1 MGSRTI
7 LTNNNDHKYIEYDG
21 SKFDIEYHRPT
32 DTFIIRYNDG
42 WTLGVIPSKEVGFII
57 QSYVKKPNYKEP
69 QARFIM
75 SRYNKD
81 YKEWFLEV
89 CHPNG
94 EALAVETRKR
104 IQYSGLDYIRIKG
117 NTFEIYDDEK
127 FKLYNVDTDME
138 SESFK
143 KIITTHEKTSY
154 IGEDAIMVTQE
165 RGIEHPSTYVEL
177 FKDYIVYGIDPET
190 FEATTPIWS
199 QLQDKTIPICSKEE
213 YKKNGIEK
221 ETRTQYTIRTKI
233 DGYMQK
239 MMDRIPKRNYDLIDR
254 ELAGIHLGF
263 KPSKKKK
270 NEEENK

>member
-1 MGSRTI
+1 MKS
-7 LTNNNDHKYIEYDG
+7 LN
-21 SKFDIEYHRPT
+21 
-32 DTFIIRYNDG
+32 
-42 WTLGVIPSKEVGFII
+42 
-57 QSYVKKPNYKEP
+57 
-69 QARFIM
+69 
-75 SRYNKD
+75 
-81 YKEWFLEV
+81 
-89 CHPNG
+89 
-94 EALAVETRKR
+94 
-104 IQYSGLDYIRIKG
+104 
-117 NTFEIYDDEK
+117 
-127 FKLYNVDTDME
+127 TDME

-177 FKDYIVYGIDPET
+177 FKDYIVYGIDPDT

-270 NEEENK
+270 NENLVILGLDITQHHAVLLVHNAIAIDILELRVTWLYGRVSLCRKTCNILISLDNTLELVAKEGAKGFAYFHDQRIQIRHSRTAEVGDKRF